1 VNCLICNEDLDEVN
15 WYAGTHPMCETLERD
30 PLADEIQAEL
40 TSIIKWAD
48 ENSPRSQQTALGP
61 SEIGTPCERRLAYR
75 LANLPPVN
83 FNRDP
88 WPAIVGTAIHQWL
101 EGAVNRYGDP
111 RLETEAELIIDQALT
126 GHSDLLRETTVV
138 DYKTAGTDV
147 MREARKNGPSR
158 SYKIQINLYG
168 LGQVRRGRRI
178 EHVALVYLP
187 RAGNLSGMYVWV
199 DKFRPEVA
207 GAALERMYGIANGL
221 IEVDI
226 FNHPEIFNE
235 IPAVA
240 DHCGFCPYYRKEGL
254 MANGI
259 ADETGCPGA

>member
-1 VNCLICNEDLDEVN
+1 MAE
-15 WYAGTHPMCETLERD
+15 
-30 PLADEIQAEL
+30 EIQKEL
-40 TSIIKWAD
+40 TEIIKWAD
-48 ENSPRSQQTALGP
+48 ATSPRSQQTALGP

-111 RLETEAELIIDQALT
+111 RFETEAELMIDPALP

-147 MREARKNGPSR
+147 MREVRKNGPSR
-158 SYKIQINLYG
+158 SYKVQINLYG
-168 LGQVRRGRRI
+168 MGQVKRGKQI
-178 EHVALVYLP
+178 ERVALVYLP

-199 DKFRPEVA
+199 DKYRPDVA
-207 GAALERMYGIANGL
+207 QAALDRMYAVASGL

-226 FNHPEIFNE
+226 FNHPEIFNL
-235 IPAVA
+235 IPAA
-240 DHCGFCPYYRKEGL
+240 SDHCGFCPYYRKAGL
-254 MANGI
+254 MDSEV
-259 ADETGCPGA
+259 ADETGCPGV